1 MSIDGKIQTFFK
13 RNLTLED
20 AFPTRMPAYVNSF
33 GYFFG
38 TMTLS
43 ALAMLF
49 FTGLWLSVFGPVWR
63 HTAKLGAFVSAM
75 HFWSVEMFYFAVVL
89 HILFKFFTAAWRDGR
104 WRTWLS
110 GWMIFAGS
118 VFSGISGTLLQQN
131 WDSQWNSQQGK
142 DAFAALG
149 LGWLNWTNYASVLTL
164 HVAVFAVIVLLL
176 AMGHLFL
183 IRREGPVHPIV
194 DGGKGRVEA
203 EEDEE
208 DAP

>member
-1 MSIDGKIQTFFK
+1 MSLDRKIQNYLK

-20 AFPTRMPAYVNSF
+20 AFPTKMPTYVNSL

-38 TMTLS
+38 TMTLA

-49 FTGLWLSVFGPVWR
+49 FTGLWLSVFRPAWR
-63 HTAKLGAFVSAM
+63 HTSNFGAFVNAM
-75 HFWSVEMFYFAVVL
+75 HFWSTEMFYFSAIAHV
-89 HILFKFFTAAWRDGR
+89 LFKFFTAAWRDGR
-104 WRTWLS
+104 GLTWLA
-110 GWMIFAGS
+110 GWMIFAAS

-149 LGWLNWTNYASVLTL
+149 LGWLNWMDYASVLTL
-164 HVAVFAVIVLLL
+164 HVAVFAVIVLFF
-176 AMGHLFL
+176 AMVHLFL

-194 DGGKGRVEA
+194 DGGKGRIEN
-203 EEDEE
+203 EHDEE
-208 DAP
+208 

>member
-1 MSIDGKIQTFFK
+1 MSLDRRIQNFFR

-20 AFPTRMPAYVNSF
+20 ALPTRTPAYVNSF

-49 FTGLWLSVFGPVWR
+49 FTGLWLSVFGPSWP
-63 HTAKLGAFVSAM
+63 HMSDLGAFVNAM
-75 HFWSVEMFYFAVVL
+75 HYWSVEMFYFAVVL

-104 WRTWLS
+104 WRTWVT
-110 GWMIFAGS
+110 GWLIFAAS

-131 WDSQWNSQQGK
+131 WDSQWNAQQGK
-142 DAFAALG
+142 DAFIALG
-149 LGWLNWTNYASVLTL
+149 LGWLNWMDYANVLTL
-164 HVAVFAVIVLLL
+164 HVAVFAAIVLCFALV
-176 AMGHLFL
+176 HLFL

-194 DGGKGRVEA
+194 AGGKAQVMN
-203 EEDEE
+203 EED
-208 DAP
+208 DQ

>member
-1 MSIDGKIQTFFK
+1 MSIDRRIQDFLK

-20 AFPTRMPAYVNSF
+20 AVPTKMPAYVNSF

-49 FTGLWLSVFGPVWR
+49 ITGIWLSVFGPVWR
-63 HTAKLGAFVSAM
+63 HTSSLGAFVNAM
-75 HFWSVEMFYFAVVL
+75 HFWSVDMFYFAVIL

-104 WRTWLS
+104 WRTWLA
-110 GWMIFAGS
+110 GWLIFAAS
-118 VFSGISGTLLQQN
+118 IFSGISGTLLQQN

-149 LGWLNWTNYASVLTL
+149 LGWLNWMNYDSVLTL
-164 HVAVFAVIVLLL
+164 HVVVFAVIVLFF
-176 AMGHLFL
+176 AGAHLFL

-194 DGGKGRVEA
+194 HGGRRRTADGK
-203 EEDEE
+203 DE
-208 DAP
+208 